1 MGTGGRGRLGARGR
15 GGADGGDFGA
25 WGFDAGR
32 LWCGACGCGG
42 VGVEREKNGLQRKK
56 RYDSL
61 LKDKPKKRFIWGV
74 ETPYHR
80 SRMTATLNIMSA
92 PAMDGCRRIRP
103 RQISRV
109 VFCDTVF

>member
-1 MGTGGRGRLGARGR
+1 MVQMEEI
-15 GGADGGDFGA
+15 
-25 WGFDAGR
+25 
-32 LWCGACGCGG
+32 WCGYRG
-42 VGVEREKNGLQRKK
+42 VREVRSAGTSGFVEGELKRKNGLQRKK

-80 SRMTATLNIMSA
+80 SRMTATLNIVSA

-103 RQISRV
+103 RQISRA